1 MKKVG
6 IFSGTFDPVHEGH
19 VSFVREALKLSKL
32 DKVFFLVEPNPRR
45 KQGVKSFQH
54 RVNMVRLAIED
65 ESKLGLIILEQ
76 ARFTVPETMPIL
88 KSRFKGAKLCLLM
101 GEDVI
106 YNLASWPHADRLI
119 EDVHFMIGTRRS
131 ERDLQKHIK
140 AIEQAKGKPL
150 SHSVFR
156 TAESKLSSTAVRAKL
171 RKGQQPKG
179 VHPEVLAYIE
189 LNGLYSPAKN
199 EKP

>member
-19 VSFVREALKLSKL
+19 ISFALEALKVGRL
-32 DKVFFLVEPNPRR
+32 DKVFFLVEPSPRR
-45 KQGVKSFQH
+45 KQGVKAFQH

-65 ESKLGLIILEQ
+65 EPRLGLIILEQ

-88 KSRFKGAKLCLLM
+88 KNRFKGAKLCLLL

-106 YNLASWPHADRLI
+106 YNLASWPHANKLI
-119 EDVHFMIGTRRS
+119 EDVHFIIGTRHS
-131 ERDLQKHIK
+131 EKNLHDHLQ
-140 AIEQAKGKPL
+140 AIEQAKGKAL
-150 SHSVFR
+150 NHSIFK
-156 TAESKLSSTAVRAKL
+156 TEQPKLSSTTVRALL
-171 RKGQQPKG
+171 RKGQKPKG

-189 LNGLYSPAKN
+189 LNGLYSPAQ
-199 EKP
+199 